1 VGRGSWFVGRG
12 SWFVVRG
19 SWVVVRGSW
28 DKRRLSN
35 VCTNKSQ
42 PRPRPQPHSNHDA
55 NHGPVVYLVSRE
67 ALARDEHPRVHDLYL
82 THVTRGVVGHVEVDH
97 EVAPASGARLL
108 DEAVLDPNDHDALV
122 LEELKSDLSH
132 G

>member
-1 VGRGSWFVGRG
+1 MGRGSWFVGRG
-12 SWFVVRG
+12 SWFVGRG
-19 SWVVVRGSW
+19 SWVVGRGSW

-35 VCTNKSQ
+35 ACTNKSQ

-82 THVTRGVVGHVEVDH
+82 THVARGVVGHVEVDH
-97 EVAPASGARLL
+97 EVALGFSTKRSLIRMITMRLSSRNCR
-108 DEAVLDPNDHDALV
+108 AT
-122 LEELKSDLSH
+122 
-132 G
+132 